1 MSSAAKSPLD
11 HRSHPGR
18 RLCDLLDCRYPI
30 LQAGMGGVARSE
42 LVAAVALAGGYGSL
56 GMVRERPELI
66 AAEIDAVRART
77 DRPFSVNV
85 IPAAT
90 DRQLLEE
97 QLAVCFEK
105 RVHGISLFWDVDR
118 GVVERVKSQGL
129 LVLHQVGS
137 VAQAEEAAV
146 AGADVIV
153 AQGFEAG
160 GHVHGRVTSLV
171 LLPRVVRAVDVP
183 VVASGGFATGESLV
197 AAWAL
202 GAAGIQCG
210 TALLATKESFAHDY
224 HKQRVVEAT
233 EEDTV
238 HTEVFAVNWPPHSPV
253 RVLVNSVTRAEMDP
267 TPETRA
273 LLRAEPIATDA
284 GRPILRTSTD
294 SPLRT
299 TTGDLEALA
308 LFAGQ
313 AAGQLDDVPG
323 AQQRVEA
330 IMAAAERTLRMLRGE
345 EEAVSEHG
353 ASWIQDGGQ
362 PHEYASSPCYLP
374 ELERQAGDNDDG

>member
-1 MSSAAKSPLD
+1 
-11 HRSHPGR
+11 
-18 RLCDLLDCRYPI
+18 
-30 LQAGMGGVARSE
+30 MGGVARSE
-42 LVAAVALAGGYGSL
+42 LVAAVARAGGYGSL

-77 DRPFSVNV
+77 NRPFSVNV
-85 IPAAT
+85 IPSAT
-90 DRQLLEE
+90 DRELLDE
-97 QLAVCFEK
+97 QLSVCFDK
-105 RVHGISLFWDVDR
+105 RVQSISLFWDVDAD
-118 GVVERVKSQGL
+118 VIERVKSRGL
-129 LVLHQVGS
+129 RVLHQVGS
-137 VAQAEEAAV
+137 VRQAVEAAA

-171 LLPRVVRAVDVP
+171 LLPQVVRAVDVP
-183 VVASGGFATGESLV
+183 VVAAGGFATGEALV

-224 HKQRVVEAT
+224 HKERVIEAT

-238 HTEVFAVNWPPHSPV
+238 HTEIFAVNWPPHSPV
-253 RVLVNSVTRAEMDP
+253 RVLENSVTRAEMDP

-273 LLRAEPIATDA
+273 LLTVEPIATDA
-284 GRPILRTSTD
+284 GRAILRRSTD

-313 AAGQLDDVPG
+313 VAGQVDDLPS
-323 AQQRVEA
+323 AKQRIEA
-330 IMAAAERTLRMLRGE
+330 IMAAAERTLRTLRGE
-345 EEAVSEHG
+345 EELIREHSGRSIADPSEP
-353 ASWIQDGGQ
+353 Q
-362 PHEYASSPCYLP
+362 EYASPACYLH
-374 ELERQAGDNDDG
+374 ELEGEAGDDDA

>member
-1 MSSAAKSPLD
+1 MPPPAKIPLP
-11 HRSHPGR
+11 HPGR
-18 RLCDLLDCRYPI
+18 RLCELLDCRYPI

-42 LVAAVALAGGYGSL
+42 LVAAVATAGGYGSL

-85 IPAAT
+85 IPAASE
-90 DRQLLEE
+90 RPLLEE

-118 GVVERVKSQGL
+118 DVVERVKSHGV

-137 VAQAEEAAV
+137 VAQAVEAVA

-160 GHVHGRVTSLV
+160 GHVHGRVTSLA
-171 LLPRVVRAVDVP
+171 LLPQVVQAVDVP

-202 GAAGIQCG
+202 GATGIQCG
-210 TALLATKESFAHDY
+210 TALLATQESFAHEY
-224 HKQRVVEAT
+224 HKQRVIEAT

-238 HTEVFAVNWPPHSPV
+238 HTEIFAVNWPPHSPV
-253 RVLVNSVTRAEMDP
+253 RVLENSVTRAEMDP
-267 TPETRA
+267 TPQTRA
-273 LLRAEPIATDA
+273 LLTAEPIATDG
-284 GRPILRTSTD
+284 GRSILRTSTD

-299 TTGDLEALA
+299 TSGDLEALA

-313 AAGQLDDVPG
+313 AAGQIGDLPS
-323 AQQRVEA
+323 AKQRIEA
-330 IMAAAERTLRMLRGE
+330 IMDAAERTLCMLRGQGE
-345 EEAVSEHG
+345 VAREQSGGPMTDRSE
-353 ASWIQDGGQ
+353 
-362 PHEYASSPCYLP
+362 PHEYASSPCYLH
-374 ELERQAGDNDDG
+374 EFDDRGDDHDDG

>member
-1 MSSAAKSPLD
+1 
-11 HRSHPGR
+11 
-18 RLCDLLDCRYPI
+18 
-30 LQAGMGGVARSE
+30 MGGVARSE
-42 LVAAVALAGGYGSL
+42 LVAAVARAGGYGCL

-66 AAEIDAVRART
+66 AAEIDAVRAQT

-90 DRQLLEE
+90 DRQLLDE

-105 RVHGISLFWDVDR
+105 RVHSISLFWDVDAD
-118 GVVERVKSQGL
+118 VVERVKSHGL

-137 VAQAEEAAV
+137 VAHAVEAAA

-171 LLPRVVRAVDVP
+171 LVPQVVRAVDVP

-197 AAWAL
+197 VAWAL

-210 TALLATKESFAHDY
+210 TALLATKESFAHEY
-224 HKQRVVEAT
+224 HKKRVLDAT

-238 HTEVFAVNWPPHSPV
+238 HTEIFAVNWPPHSPV
-253 RVLVNSVTRAEMDP
+253 RVLENSVTRAEMKP
-267 TPETRA
+267 TPETDA
-273 LLRAEPIATDA
+273 LLIADPIATDA
-284 GRPILRTSTD
+284 GRSILRTSTD

-313 AAGQLDDVPG
+313 AVGQLDDVPS
-323 AQQRVEA
+323 AQQRIEA
-330 IMAAAERTLRMLRGE
+330 IMTGAERTLRMLRGE
-345 EEAVSEHG
+345 NEAPFERSGSSMADRSEP
-353 ASWIQDGGQ
+353 QQ
-362 PHEYASSPCYLP
+362 YASPACYLH
-374 ELERQAGDNDDG
+374 EFEGQGGDDDA

>member
-1 MSSAAKSPLD
+1 
-11 HRSHPGR
+11 
-18 RLCDLLDCRYPI
+18 
-30 LQAGMGGVARSE
+30 
-42 LVAAVALAGGYGSL
+42 
-56 GMVRERPELI
+56 
-66 AAEIDAVRART
+66 
-77 DRPFSVNV
+77 
-85 IPAAT
+85 
-90 DRQLLEE
+90 
-97 QLAVCFEK
+97 VCFE
-105 RVHGISLFWDVDR
+105 RRIHSISLFWDVDR
-118 GVVERVKSQGL
+118 DVVERVKSRGL

-137 VAQAEEAAV
+137 VAQAEEAAA

-160 GHVHGRVTSLV
+160 GHVHGQVTSLT

-253 RVLVNSVTRAEMDP
+253 RVLANSVTRAERDP
-267 TPETRA
+267 TPATRA
-273 LLRAEPIATDA
+273 LLTAEPIATDA

-313 AAGQLDDVPG
+313 AAGQLDDVPS
-323 AQQRVEA
+323 AQQRIEA
-330 IMAAAERTLRMLRGE
+330 IIAAAERALRTLRGE
-345 EEAVSEHG
+345 EEAACGHG
-353 ASWIQDGGQ
+353 ASWI
-362 PHEYASSPCYLP
+362 PNSSETREYASSPCYLH
-374 ELERQAGDNDDG
+374 ELECQAGDNDDR

>member
-1 MSSAAKSPLD
+1 
-11 HRSHPGR
+11 
-18 RLCDLLDCRYPI
+18 
-30 LQAGMGGVARSE
+30 MGGVARSE
-42 LVAAVALAGGYGSL
+42 LAVAVAMAGGYASL

-105 RVHGISLFWDVDR
+105 RIHSVSLFWDVDKDI
-118 GVVERVKSQGL
+118 VERIKAHGL

-137 VAQAEEAAV
+137 VTQAREAARV
-146 AGADVIV
+146 GADVIV

-171 LLPRVVRAVDVP
+171 LLPQVVRAVDVP

-253 RVLVNSVTRAEMDP
+253 RVLANSVTRAEADP
-267 TPETRA
+267 TPETRG
-273 LLRAEPIATDA
+273 LLMAEPIATDS
-284 GRPILRTSTD
+284 GRSILRTSTD

-313 AAGQLDDVPG
+313 TAGQLDDLPS
-323 AQQRVEA
+323 AQQRIEA
-330 IMAAAERTLRMLRGE
+330 VMAAAERTLRLLRGSGSGMPNQNE
-345 EEAVSEHG
+345 
-353 ASWIQDGGQ
+353 
-362 PHEYASSPCYLP
+362 PHEYASSPCYMH
-374 ELERQAGDNDDG
+374 ELECQGGDDDEG